1 MLSFVFS
8 EDNTVQ
14 KITYELRICSF
25 EYHDPIYLKLVE
37 YITMAIIYGRPDSE
51 LEILSEAPSHIEK
64 FEDIDIEHRKLKDGL
79 TKEKKVF
86 FEKVPNKIS
95 EEEQNLEK
103 MKKDETITE
112 EEFNEKLRKLKEK
125 KTEGGFT
132 GFSASFKGFV
142 VKNYSK
148 RRAINK
154 IKNLQEKQESSIKE
168 WKENPGGIFNKEQD
182 KTISEIKEFDK
193 LKADPF
199 YAGAKGEIDVLK
211 KLSQLS
217 DDYHVLC
224 GLDIG
229 LDHYVTYK
237 RRKDLRSAQM
247 DFVVVSKRGIILIE
261 VKNWSSGYYKN
272 HGGLSP
278 HEQVDRAGL
287 VLWIK
292 LKSWRS
298 PKNPSP
304 SSVLLAVQGNMDYD
318 HKYKFVNVK
327 NLNTINY
334 FIENKREQFSDKEAK
349 RVVGR
354 LEKYL

>member
-1 MLSFVFS
+1 MV
-8 EDNTVQ
+8 
-14 KITYELRICSF
+14 
-25 EYHDPIYLKLVE
+25 
-37 YITMAIIYGRPDSE
+37 MAIIYGRPDSE
-51 LEILSEAPSHIEK
+51 LEILSEAPGHIEK
-64 FEDIDIEHRKLKDGL
+64 FEDIDKEHRKLKDKL
-79 TKEKKVF
+79 ANEKKIF

-103 MKKDETITE
+103 MKNDEKITK
-112 EEFNEKLRKLKEK
+112 EEFNEKLRKLEEK

-148 RRAINK
+148 KRAINK
-154 IKNLQEKQESSIKE
+154 IKNLQEKQTSHIKE
-168 WKENPGGIFNKEQD
+168 WKENPDGIFNKDQEG
-182 KTISEIKEFDK
+182 TITEIKEFDE
-193 LKADPF
+193 LKEDPF
-199 YAGAKGEIDVLK
+199 YAGAKGEVEVLK

-247 DFVVVSKRGIILIE
+247 DFVVVSKRGVVLIE
-261 VKNWSSGYYKN
+261 VKNWSSGFSKKY
-272 HGGLSP
+272 GGLSP

-287 VLWIK
+287 VLWIR

-304 SSVLLAVQGNMDYD
+304 TSVLLAVQGNMDYD
-318 HKYKFVNVK
+318 HAYKFVNVK
-327 NLNTINY
+327 NLNNINY
-334 FIENKREQFSDKEAK
+334 FIENRREQFSDKEVK
-349 RVVGR
+349 RIVDR
-354 LEKYL
+354 LEKFL